1 MQDKERRVVMD
12 RQSIERQLIS
22 YCEGAR
28 MITADELKGFLRPG
42 GKIGNHAIAYYLQGV
57 GFVRTGKGGVKNYFI
72 PDWRVGERT

>member
-1 MQDKERRVVMD
+1 MD

-42 GKIGNHAIAYYLQGV
+42 GKIGNHTIAYYLQGV
-57 GFVRTGKGGVKNYFI
+57 GFVRTGKEKKKNYFI
-72 PDWRVGERT
+72 PDVAKRLNEIGE